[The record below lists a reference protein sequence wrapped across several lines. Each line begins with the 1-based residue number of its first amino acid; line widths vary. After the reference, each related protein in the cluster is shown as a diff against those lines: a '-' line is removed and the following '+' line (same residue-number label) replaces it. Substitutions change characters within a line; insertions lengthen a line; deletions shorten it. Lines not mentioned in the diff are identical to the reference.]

1 MADIRIEERDTV
13 DCLVVAWSRGLIRPE
28 MPERGDGGR

>member
-1 MADIRIEERDTV
+1 MADTRIADRDAD
-13 DCLVVAWSRGLIRPE
+13 DCLVVPRSRGLIRPE